1 MASFKKIA
9 LVSGLTIFGLWAVKS
24 LLQTGNDVAQMV
36 DKFDF
41 EIINPRIRV
50 SGTNLVLTIDI
61 KILNPT
67 KTTISVEKPYVE
79 VFYTSMQGERIKLA
93 NSSPS
98 SSMVTINAQTYSII
112 SNLQFSIP
120 ILSNLGVFKEIL
132 QRAISNISVSSFT
145 DVLNIPG
152 KVSENLANIYP
163 YLSVSLL
170 THWQNIAVSKEFK
183 LG

>member
-41 EIINPRIRV
+41 EIINPRIKV
-50 SGTNLVLTIDI
+50 SGTNVVLTIDI

-67 KTTISVEKPYVE
+67 KFSITVEKPYVE
-79 VFYTSMQGERIKLA
+79 VFYTSMAGERIKLA

-98 SSMVTINAQTYSII
+98 TSMVTINAQTYSII
-112 SNLQFSIP
+112 SNLQFSIS

-152 KVSENLANIYP
+152 KISENLANVYP
-163 YLSVSLL
+163 FLSVSLL
-170 THWQNIAVSKEFK
+170 THWQDVAISKEFK